1 MFAESAHSMSVPPG
15 GKPLVGGL
23 PTVGGLIAPIPI
35 SQRSGSRV
43 DGLYISFLPSILKL
57 FPMLIL
63 TQIPTYAC
71 WGTWGSLHAD
81 TMPPSSVPNPKES
94 FPPIG
99 YQAGK
104 DFIR

>member
-1 MFAESAHSMSVPPG
+1 M
-15 GKPLVGGL
+15 VGGL

-35 SQRSGSRV
+35 SQRSGYRV
-43 DGLYISFLPSILKL
+43 DGLYISFLPSIPKL
-57 FPMLIL
+57 FSMLIL

-94 FPPIG
+94 FPPDWLPS
-99 YQAGK
+99 GK
-104 DFIR
+104 GFYKIT